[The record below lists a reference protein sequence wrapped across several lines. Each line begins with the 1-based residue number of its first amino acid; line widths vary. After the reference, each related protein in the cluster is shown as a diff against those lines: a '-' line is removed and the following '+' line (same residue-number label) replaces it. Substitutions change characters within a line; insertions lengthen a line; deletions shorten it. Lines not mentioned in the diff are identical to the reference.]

1 MVRTLMTCKELE
13 GLITD
18 YLEDALAPSKRLE
31 FEEHLKGCA
40 NCQKQLAEMRALIE
54 ASHALGGKLNED
66 WHRRA
71 TQGEER
77 FFDDLQA
84 RVLDRPRGLKSW
96 YRKLAPVAVIVLAV
110 GIVGG
115 LWHYHRQAQKF
126 PEDLTIDLSHWMRL
140 RGVEQPV
147 QQPVRLKRARLNV
160 TILLPVG
167 EEPGEYDIAIQRGS
181 ATMVQGRGEG
191 KFENGIT
198 IVHAYLDCSDL
209 KSGPY
214 TLFIRADQQSWED
227 YPAVVP

>member
-1 MVRTLMTCKELE
+1 MVLTLMTCKELE

-18 YLEDALAPSKRLE
+18 YLEDALPPLKRQE
-31 FEEHLKGCA
+31 VEAHLKGCA

-54 ASHALGGKLNED
+54 ASRTLGGKLNEE
-66 WHRRA
+66 WHSRA

-84 RVLDRPRGLKSW
+84 RVLDRPRGFRIL
-96 YRKLAPVAVIVLAV
+96 YRKLAPIAIIVLAA

-115 LWHYHRQAQKF
+115 LWHYHRQTQKS
-126 PEDLTIDLSHWMRL
+126 PEDLRIDLSHWVRL

-167 EEPGEYDIAIQRGS
+167 EEPGQYQVAIQRDGKVI
-181 ATMVQGRGEG
+181 VQGQGEG

-198 IVHAYLDCSDL
+198 TVHAYLDCSDL
-209 KSGPY
+209 KLGPY
-214 TLFIRADQQSWED
+214 ILFIRADQQSWED